1 MCIKSA
7 PYMHQKSANLALNIV
22 LFLYFC
28 ANVVHQIAPLE
39 SAVPSVF
46 SSNFDAKL
54 ATKYNANLSQT
65 AQKMCIIYTTAE
77 S

>member
-1 MCIKSA
+1 
-7 PYMHQKSANLALNIV
+7 MHQKSANLALNLM
-22 LFLYFC
+22 LFY

-54 ATKYNANLSQT
+54 ATKYNANLSQI

-77 S
+77 SWCK